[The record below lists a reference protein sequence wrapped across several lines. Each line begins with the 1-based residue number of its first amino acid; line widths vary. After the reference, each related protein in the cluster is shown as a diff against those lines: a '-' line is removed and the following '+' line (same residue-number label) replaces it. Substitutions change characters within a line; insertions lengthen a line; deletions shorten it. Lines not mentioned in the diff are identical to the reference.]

1 MSLHIKR
8 LEQYFNITLI
18 ESSSKRKQCSLNQVI
33 DIKHIK
39 GDKCKKFITFYIYI
53 FKLKND
59 IFLQKNEVKSIK
71 FWYNDGGYQGY
82 FHI

>member
-39 GDKCKKFITFYIYI
+39 GDKCKNLSLFIFIY
-53 FKLKND
+53 L
-59 IFLQKNEVKSIK
+59 S
-71 FWYNDGGYQGY
+71 
-82 FHI
+82 